1 MKKILVIQ
9 CLFMLIL
16 VFVSCK
22 EKNNDVKG
30 KSTASIRGD
39 TASIFSDNNPEK
51 KPLITFVELGSVNC
65 IPCRKMQPVM
75 KAIEKKYSKQIKVI
89 FYDVWKPE
97 QRKYADEYGIRL
109 IPTQVFLDKKGK
121 EIFRHEGFFP
131 EDEIDELLQKQGLKP
146 DTES

>member
-1 MKKILVIQ
+1 
-9 CLFMLIL
+9 
-16 VFVSCK
+16 
-22 EKNNDVKG
+22 
-30 KSTASIRGD
+30 
-39 TASIFSDNNPEK
+39 
-51 KPLITFVELGSVNC
+51 
-65 IPCRKMQPVM
+65 
-75 KAIEKKYSKQIKVI
+75 
-89 FYDVWKPE
+89 VWKPE